1 MYYIWKDKIEY
12 KNHSHPQDYHSPGS
26 PEYANLIVKG
36 FNATV
41 KVNEFFEKEFKSN
54 EKNI

>member
-26 PEYANLIVKG
+26 YEYANLIVKG

-41 KVNEFFEKEFKSN
+41 KVNESFEKEFKS
-54 EKNI
+54 